1 MLNRNNHRL
10 FTWSDLKCVSMN
22 NSELKCSRG
31 IKFAFDGEKAMF
43 RFVQAKFR
51 MHFYSLNMKC

>member
-10 FTWSDLKCVSMN
+10 FTWSDLKRVPMN

-31 IKFAFDGEKAMF
+31 KLMKFAFDGEKA
-43 RFVQAKFR
+43 V
-51 MHFYSLNMKC
+51 SICSS